1 MMGRSVALTETRE
14 ERTLFLPLTLRPMTF
29 EEFVRLFGE
38 DDDVELVDG
47 MVVQRVAAKDIHEE
61 LFRWLFVR
69 SAVRRG

>member
-38 DDDVELVDG
+38 DDDIELVDG
-47 MVVQRVAAKDIHEE
+47 MVGAKI
-61 LFRWLFVR
+61 WL
-69 SAVRRG
+69 RRTSMRTCFGGCLSC